1 MILLLG
7 GTSETGMIADA
18 LLRAGHD
25 ALVSTATDIP
35 LNIPK
40 DPRIALRTGRLDEDG
55 LFHLLQEAAV
65 TLVVDSTHPY
75 AEQAHRV
82 AYNAAVRA
90 GIRCLRWVRPT
101 TDLADYS
108 GVLRAGSHQEAACLA
123 GAAGHTILLTVGSKN
138 LTPYVSEA
146 TRRGRRLIARVL
158 PEAAS
163 LEACRR
169 AGLPEESV
177 VAARGPFS
185 VDDNRAIL
193 RRFGATVLVT
203 KDGGEAGGLPA
214 KLAAAKL
221 EGCQVVLVT
230 RPLEINCH
238 QVRTVEEL
246 LQALRP
252 RQ

>member
-25 ALVSTATDIP
+25 VLVSTATDTPLSIP
-35 LNIPK
+35 I
-40 DPRIALRTGRLDEDG
+40 DPHIARRTGRLDEES
-55 LFHLLQEAAV
+55 LLHLLQVEAV
-65 TLVVDSTHPY
+65 TLVVDATHPY
-75 AEQAHRV
+75 AEQAHRA
-82 AYNAAVRA
+82 AYNAAARA
-90 GIRCLRWVRPT
+90 GVRCLRWVRPA
-101 TDLADYS
+101 TDVADYS
-108 GVLRAGSHQEAACLA
+108 GILRVPNHQEAARLA
-123 GAAGHTILLTVGSKN
+123 AAFGRTILLTVGSKN
-138 LTPYVSEA
+138 LTAYVGEA
-146 TRRGRRLIARVL
+146 ARRGRRLIARVL

-169 AGLPEESV
+169 AGLPEDSV
-177 VAARGPFS
+177 VGARGPFS
-185 VDDNRAIL
+185 VEDNRAIL
-193 RRFGATVLVT
+193 RRFEANVLVT

-230 RPLEINCH
+230 RPPEINCD